1 MKHLKITNKD
11 VIERNS
17 FKWRIQ
23 NFPIN
28 TETTT
33 QLQQQTMCFSQ
44 ELIQNILIFLETY
57 SM

>member
-1 MKHLKITNKD
+1 MENPKFL
-11 VIERNS
+11 
-17 FKWRIQ
+17 
-23 NFPIN
+23 IN

-44 ELIQNILIFLETY
+44 ELIQNILIILETY